1 MYMRVH
7 RFHPMAETSMNK
19 RLAGEGGYEIRV
31 KLLALSFTIQIS
43 MYKSEVYG
51 IFDKELIVN
60 LSSISS

>member
-1 MYMRVH
+1 MRVH

-31 KLLALSFTIQIS
+31 KLLALAFTIQIS
-43 MYKSEVYG
+43 MYQSEVYG
-51 IFDKELIVN
+51 FYDKELIVD